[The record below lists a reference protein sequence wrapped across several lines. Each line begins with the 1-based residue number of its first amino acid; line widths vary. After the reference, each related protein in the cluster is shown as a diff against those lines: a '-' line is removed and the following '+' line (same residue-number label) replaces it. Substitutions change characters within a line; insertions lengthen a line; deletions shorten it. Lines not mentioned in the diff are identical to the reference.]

1 MDRINVS
8 ISFYIFSRTLCIEDQ
23 VIMRRSLRVC
33 GRCGVQRSLI
43 MESQIFMVPI
53 DHRSCGVR
61 YRAGV
66 RAVPDGFC
74 ASDLLAVLVF
84 PSYIDSGHI
93 YIVCMA
99 VIRLIRRILESKV
112 RGNSL
117 AVNVSPAAISPKILE
132 RQVPLE
138 LRRHGCTDSARPV
151 FSVQRVVQFHF
162 NLPVVAVVMPPQF
175 I

>member
-33 GRCGVQRSLI
+33 GRRGVQRSLI

-53 DHRSCGVR
+53 DHRSCGAG
-61 YRAGV
+61 YRAGP
-66 RAVPDGFC
+66 RAMPNSFC
-74 ASDLLAVLVF
+74 TSDLIAVLIF
-84 PSYIDSGHI
+84 PSYIDSGHT
-93 YIVCMA
+93 YIITVA
-99 VIRLIRRILESKV
+99 ILRRILESKV

-151 FSVQRVVQFHF
+151 FSVHRVVQYHF
-162 NLPVVAVVMPPQF
+162 NRPGVAAVVPPQPV
-175 I
+175 